1 MLGLQAYLSPKS
13 AQNKHQTMP
22 NAHLVTLRKLN
33 PQDRTQWEL
42 LWDGYTRFYEREP
55 DAAITA
61 HLWQRI
67 HAPQPTVFAI
77 AAVQTAADSKDGT
90 DNIIGIAHY
99 LPHENTSQLTP
110 VCYLQDLYVSPAAR
124 ASGVGQQMIDW
135 LIAEC
140 KAQNWSALYWN
151 TRETNYR
158 ARALYDKYTPQSEFL
173 VYRIKGPF

>member
-1 MLGLQAYLSPKS
+1 MPIA
-13 AQNKHQTMP
+13 HQ
-22 NAHLVTLRKLN
+22 VTLRKLN
-33 PQDRTQWEL
+33 PQDRTQWEP
-42 LWDGYTRFYEREP
+42 LWDAYTRFYEREP
-55 DAAITA
+55 NPAITT

-67 HAPQPTVFAI
+67 HALQPKVRAI

-99 LPHENTSQLTP
+99 LPHENTSLLTP
-110 VCYLQDLYVSPAAR
+110 VCYLQDLFVDPAAR